1 MLNIIL
7 LSIVEIFGD
16 FKLKNFA
23 RYKQSSD
30 LFSGIFGYVGVVYFL
45 IKSLEQN
52 NILYVNGIWDGVSTI
67 IESLA
72 AYYILGER
80 LDNNYQYLGL
90 VLIIFGLIIFNIG
103 KP

>member
-16 FKLKNFA
+16 FKLKDFA
-23 RYKQSSD
+23 RYKKTND
-30 LFSGIFGYVGVVYFL
+30 LFNGIIGYIGVIFFL

-52 NILYVNGIWDGVSTI
+52 NILYVNGIWDGMSAI

-72 AYYILGER
+72 AYYILGEK
-80 LDNNYQYLGL
+80 LDNIYQYMGL
-90 VLIIFGLIIFNIG
+90 ILIIFGLIIFNIG
-103 KP
+103 KS